1 VNRSEGEPIRAADTK
16 DGRVARLVVASTVS
30 DAAHDMDDALDGL
43 VSTVDDLVR
52 NLGTEPTAQSAGTA
66 DRRGTQ
72 RPPPS
77 STKGTATPFLV
88 TLLVLMVIVE
98 LVVLNVLLDH
108 S

>member
-1 VNRSEGEPIRAADTK
+1 MNRSEGEPIRAADTQ
-16 DGRVARLVVASTVS
+16 DGRVARLVVASTES
-30 DAAHDMDDALDGL
+30 NAAHDMDDALDGL

-52 NLGTEPTAQSAGTA
+52 NLAAEPTAQPVGTA
-66 DRRGTQ
+66 ARRATR
-72 RPPPS
+72 RPPPP
-77 STKGTATPFLV
+77 STKGTVTPFLV